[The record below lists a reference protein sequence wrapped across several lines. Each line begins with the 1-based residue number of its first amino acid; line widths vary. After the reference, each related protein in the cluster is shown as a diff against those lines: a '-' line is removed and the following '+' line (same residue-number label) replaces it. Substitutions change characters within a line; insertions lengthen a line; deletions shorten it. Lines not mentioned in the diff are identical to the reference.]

1 MKKSNT
7 IIVGGTGQFGIILSK
22 QLIKKK
28 IKVIIT
34 TRSVA
39 KAKKKLNNNKL
50 SIEKLNILKKEEIKQ
65 ILLKYNPKTIFYLA
79 GQSSPG
85 KSFYTKKETHLS
97 NFVGCKNFLET
108 IKKYKIPI
116 KFINFSSCEIYGNY
130 KKKNKF
136 RMQKKTYKSLWSRQI
151 KIAQ

>member
-1 MKKSNT
+1 MEKSNT

-39 KAKKKLNNNKL
+39 KAKKKLNNKKL
-50 SIEKLNILKKEEIKQ
+50 NLEKLNILNKKQIKH
-65 ILLKYNPKTIFYLA
+65 ILLKYNPKIIFYLA

-85 KSFYTKKETHLS
+85 KSFYSKKETYLS
-97 NFVGCKNFLET
+97 NFIGCKNFLEVL
-108 IKKYKIPI
+108 KEKNLSS

-130 KKKNKF
+130 KKKNKLEKP
-136 RMQKKTYKSLWSRQI
+136 QKTHKSIWFCKT
-151 KIAQ
+151 KIL